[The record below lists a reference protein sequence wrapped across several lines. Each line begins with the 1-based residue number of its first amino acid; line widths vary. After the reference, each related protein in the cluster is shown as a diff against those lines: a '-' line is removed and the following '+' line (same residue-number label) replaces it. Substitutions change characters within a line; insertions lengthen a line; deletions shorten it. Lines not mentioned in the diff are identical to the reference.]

1 MNWRELI
8 RHWPQWPGWRT
19 YAPALGSVV
28 VHGLVITA
36 AAGMMA
42 TAMPERARPDQQRF
56 LAVQLVEPEMP
67 PPEAGVTP
75 PPVKRPDVAPS
86 KSPAIAPSS
95 VTPRPAGPS
104 TTTPSPTPDKSKDD
118 GNSFYIGPPVTKDAP
133 PGLASLMSND
143 PCTAKFGPKAKE
155 CAGRDLARKTGPM
168 DSLLPTTKEE
178 QAKNYAAFME
188 KCPHWVGCEGGEW
201 RSTSG
206 ARSVYGTR
214 GAGGAASLGG
224 IHDLVGRLPQK
235 PDFVDRGF
243 GD

>member
-1 MNWRELI
+1 M
-8 RHWPQWPGWRT
+8 
-19 YAPALGSVV
+19 GSVA

-36 AAGMMA
+36 VAGMMA
-42 TAMPERARPDQQRF
+42 TAMPDPKRPVQEQRF

-67 PPEAGVTP
+67 APEAGVTP

-86 KSPAIAPSS
+86 KTPAIAPSS
-95 VTPRPAGPS
+95 VAPRPAGPS
-104 TTTPSPTPDKSKDD
+104 TTTPSSAPDTRKDD
-118 GNSFYIGPPVTKDAP
+118 GSSFYIGPPVAKNAP
-133 PGLASLMSND
+133 PGLASLMGND

-155 CAGRDLARKTGPM
+155 CAGRELAKKTGPM

-178 QAKNYAAFME
+178 QARNYAAFME
-188 KCPHWVGCEGGEW
+188 KCPYWVGCEGGEW

-206 ARSVYGTR
+206 ARSVYGTP

-224 IHDLVGRLPQK
+224 IHDLVGRLPQQ